1 MLMVLSLYLSWFECV
16 LFKAWWIFVGG
27 IPFKTKSSSFVAYWD
42 TVVPEN
48 CAEVSRSPSRVLRL
62 CLLSVANTKPR
73 LLPSSMIMLD
83 LIFLYC
89 FFSDSKTLRSFSRVF
104 LAVPAAGGKAWVKSS
119 VFSSGNDLLFFN
131 SSKAECG
138 LWTKRP
144 EKARIWNWRFSVK
157 QMFCMFC
164 D

>member
-1 MLMVLSLYLSWFECV
+1 MVWMCLVQSVVDFCWGNTIQNEIQLICRLLRHGCSRKLCRGFSLT
-16 LFKAWWIFVGG
+16 FKG
-27 IPFKTKSSSFVAYWD
+27 
-42 TVVPEN
+42 
-48 CAEVSRSPSRVLRL
+48 LRL
-62 CLLSVANTKPR
+62 WLLSVANTKPR

-119 VFSSGNDLLFFN
+119 VFSSGNNLLFFN

-138 LWTKRP
+138 LWTKRS

-157 QMFCMFC
+157 QRFCMFG